1 MAFSLKFQNLRLV
14 LTVIF
19 IQLLFHYGSFSSFAV
34 PMLIATICFELPYLM
49 RISFWKVYKLPKLI
63 MFIFLFAVIQ
73 STCIAIFLQDPV
85 YARKIL
91 LSSILLLTI
100 FMISYSHQSMHAF
113 PALKNFIFVMHIFVV
128 IDIIGIGDLIYGNRA
143 KPLFPFTEVSH
154 FAVMYCIPVL
164 IVFPSYN
171 LRKKLF
177 TICLLCGALY
187 LNLSATLLAVILL
200 IIVSSIGFKGIF
212 NFFALCIAFSV
223 FTYFILTNPYF
234 YDRFLISQSSSN
246 LSVLTYF
253 SGLEAAFSALISA
266 PLGYGFQGL
275 GLVYTS
281 GVADELC
288 RVHAFCANKY
298 DGGFFFAKLVSEFGY
313 IGLGLVAW
321 IVYKAVPI
329 LFKRKMSNL
338 NVMST
343 EQVRKQNLAL
353 ASLGFFVE
361 LFVRGVGY
369 FSPSLILYSCILF
382 VRKFKRPK

>member
-1 MAFSLKFQNLRLV
+1 MAFGLKFQNLRLV

-19 IQLLFHYGSFSSFAV
+19 IQLLFHYGSFASFAA
-34 PMLIATICFELPYLM
+34 PMLIATICFELPYLLKVN
-49 RISFWKVYKLPKLI
+49 FWKMYKLPKLVL
-63 MFIFLFAVIQ
+63 FIFLFAVIQ

-85 YARKIL
+85 YAKKIL

-113 PALKNFIFVMHIFVV
+113 PALKNFVSVMHIFIM
-128 IDIIGIGDLIYGNRA
+128 IDIIGIGDLIYSNRV
-143 KPLFPFTEVSH
+143 KPVFPFTEVSH
-154 FAVMYCIPVL
+154 FAIMYCIPAL

-177 TICLLCGALY
+177 VISLLCVALY

-200 IIVSSIGFKGIF
+200 VVVSSIGLRGIF
-212 NFFALCIAFSV
+212 NYFALGIALSV
-223 FTYFILTNPYF
+223 FIYFILTNSYF
-234 YDRFLISQSSSN
+234 YDRFFISGSSSN
-246 LSVLTYF
+246 LSALTYF
-253 SGLEAAFSALISA
+253 SGLEAAFSALVSA

-281 GVADELC
+281 EVAEDLC

-313 IGLGLVAW
+313 IGLGFVAW
-321 IVYKAVPI
+321 IIYRAVPI
-329 LFKRKMSNL
+329 LFKQKVSNS
-338 NVMST
+338 NVLSA
-343 EQVRKQNLAL
+343 EQVRKRNLAL
-353 ASLGFFVE
+353 ASLGFFAE

-369 FSPSLILYSCILF
+369 FSPSFILYACIIF
-382 VRKFKRPK
+382 VRRVKSLK